1 MELYKILSEYDFKEC
16 HHMGMMRI
24 PEDVAN
30 QVPDAEKPVFD
41 SIQKAMTVAI
51 RQDKNQSKLVSAVV
65 LYGVGRSYGPEDFT
79 EVDYHNLFALDLD
92 KLPVTFKARIADVLW
107 IQKSDYSKALIAIDA
122 YILLFNSSF
131 TIESWPEGIGIIERA
146 LSIARSI
153 RNEERKEEVLG
164 KMHQCLNNSISSNK
178 IVLLLKLL
186 SILVEHKYGDP
197 NEYVSIISDLKS
209 TNVDN
214 ILSIEK
220 AFEQELL
227 CYKWKND
234 QLGAE
239 RTQIQLAKYYEE
251 TANRQDHNDVRGLSI
266 AIDLLK
272 KAYDIYKKKKRR
284 SDEQRILSMLDKIQK
299 DRPSLFQK
307 LTYQVDMSEPLHKI
321 SDALE
326 GMTAEESIVFL
337 VMLVQIHNREKL
349 KEQIFEDGFISTALF
364 SHELTDKHGRT
375 VSKIQPLDYS
385 DPDKDPDLLDQHLYK
400 RAADLEDSNGFL
412 LRFAIQEM
420 QKKHPITRETLQI
433 LTEQNGIVPDGRE
446 RVILKALELFFN
458 GHQLEAMYILIP
470 QVEHMFRIVA
480 KEVGGITTRLMD
492 DHTEEELSLG
502 EILKIPE
509 FVDAYN
515 EDLLFTM
522 KGLMVSSA
530 GSNIRNMIAHGLV
543 DQEDTR
549 SGAFYYCFCFI
560 MRILA
565 LTAREC
571 QRVLHESEK
580 LMGLISSGEE
590 DEKT

>member
-1 MELYKILSEYDFKEC
+1 MKLYKLLTEYDLKNQESY
-16 HHMGMMRI
+16 HMGMMRI
-24 PEDVAN
+24 PDEVAN
-30 QVPDAEKPVFD
+30 RVLDAEKPAFD

-51 RQDKNQSKLVSAVV
+51 RQENNRSKLESAVV

-79 EVDYHNLFALDLD
+79 EADYDNLFALDLD
-92 KLPVTFKARIADVLW
+92 KLPLVFRARIADVLW
-107 IQKSDYSKALIAIDA
+107 IQKINYQKALIAIDA
-122 YILLFNSSF
+122 YILLFESSF
-131 TIESWPEGIGIIERA
+131 TIESWPDGIEIIERA

-153 RNEERKEEVLG
+153 KNEEKKEEVLR
-164 KMHQCLNNSISSNK
+164 KIHQCLKNSIQSNE
-178 IVLLLKLL
+178 IVLLLKLI
-186 SILVEHKYGDP
+186 SILIEHKYGDP
-197 NEYVSIISDLKS
+197 SEYISIISNLKS
-209 TNVDN
+209 TNADN

-220 AFEQELL
+220 AFEQQLL
-227 CYKWKND
+227 CYKWEND

-239 RTQIQLAKYYEE
+239 RTQIQLAEYYEE

-284 SDEQRILSMLDKIQK
+284 SDEQRILSELDKIQK

-326 GMTAEESIVFL
+326 GMTAEESLVFL

-364 SHELTDKHGRT
+364 SQELTDKHGRT
-375 VSKIQPLDYS
+375 VSKIKPLDYS
-385 DPDKDPDLLDQHLYK
+385 DPDKDPDLLDQYLWK
-400 RAADLEDSNGFL
+400 RASDLEDTNGFL
-412 LRFAIQEM
+412 LRFAIQEI
-420 QKKHPITRETLQI
+420 QKKQPITREPLQI
-433 LTEQNGIVPDGRE
+433 LTEQNGIIPDGRE
-446 RVILKALELFFN
+446 EVILSALELFFN
-458 GHQLEAMYILIP
+458 GHPLEAMYILIP
-470 QVEHMFRIVA
+470 QVEHMFRVVA
-480 KEVGGITTRLMD
+480 KEVGGITTKLMD

-509 FVDAYN
+509 LVDAYD

-522 KGLMVSSA
+522 KGLMISSA

-549 SGAFYYCFCFI
+549 SGAFYYCICFI

-571 QRVLHESEK
+571 QRVLHGSEK
-580 LMGLISSGEE
+580 LKGLISNGDDNS
-590 DEKT
+590 